1 MNVDVLRYAAFTDD
15 PTSGNPA
22 GVVVD
27 AGQLT
32 EQEMLGIAAGVG
44 YSETAFITEVLPDRR
59 PSARQA
65 PDFQGRSYWMICPAV
80 DTQPAQMSAAQ
91 NRQARFMAAARLV
104 TLHSV
109 TRTAMAR

>member
-1 MNVDVLRYAAFTDD
+1 MRQRLRQGARR
-15 PTSGNPA
+15 PTT
-22 GVVVD
+22 
-27 AGQLT
+27 GQLT
-32 EQEMLGIAAGVG
+32 EQDMLGIAAGVG

-91 NRQARFMAAARLV
+91 NRQGGSRALWNADSAA
-104 TLHSV
+104 
-109 TRTAMAR
+109 